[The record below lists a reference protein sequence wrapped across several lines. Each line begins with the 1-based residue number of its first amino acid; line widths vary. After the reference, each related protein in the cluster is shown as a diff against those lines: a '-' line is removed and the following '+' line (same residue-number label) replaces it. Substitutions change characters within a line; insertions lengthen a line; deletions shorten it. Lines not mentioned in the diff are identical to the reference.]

1 MNRIA
6 ELRKKKG
13 ISQIVGAA
21 QNTVCNWENGS
32 RQPDNA
38 TLIKMASYFEVSTDY
53 LLGLSDDENERI
65 KLIARHLEQIPE
77 EDREQLVKNF
87 EQTID
92 IYLSAKGLK
101 K

>member
-1 MNRIA
+1 
-6 ELRKKKG
+6 
-13 ISQIVGAA
+13 
-21 QNTVCNWENGS
+21 
-32 RQPDNA
+32 
-38 TLIKMASYFEVSTDY
+38 MASFFEVSTDY

>member
-1 MNRIA
+1 
-6 ELRKKKG
+6 
-13 ISQIVGAA
+13 
-21 QNTVCNWENGS
+21 
-32 RQPDNA
+32 
-38 TLIKMASYFEVSTDY
+38 MASYFEVSTDY

-101 K
+101 INSL

>member
-1 MNRIA
+1 
-6 ELRKKKG
+6 
-13 ISQIVGAA
+13 
-21 QNTVCNWENGS
+21 
-32 RQPDNA
+32 
-38 TLIKMASYFEVSTDY
+38 MASYFEVSTDY